1 MGSTAHKLSA
11 RSVNAELMLSF
22 AHYTPFFEER
32 AVDRGKKCLVLWF
45 VFAKPA
51 ESVNLPVLPEKRQDA
66 DAFDL
71 QILYTRVL
79 SIEVNV
85 KGSQATMEEQK

>member
-1 MGSTAHKLSA
+1 
-11 RSVNAELMLSF
+11 
-22 AHYTPFFEER
+22 
-32 AVDRGKKCLVLWF
+32 LVLWF